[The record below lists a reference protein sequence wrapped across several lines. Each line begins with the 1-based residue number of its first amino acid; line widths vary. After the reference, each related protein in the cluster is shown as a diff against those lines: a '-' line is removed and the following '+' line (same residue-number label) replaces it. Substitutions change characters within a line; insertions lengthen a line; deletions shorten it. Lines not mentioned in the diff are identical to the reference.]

1 MDKVRL
7 IQKGIGD
14 YIHRVIPNPP
24 FEEPNYAE
32 CYRAWDERHQDDLE
46 AWYEN
51 ISKEL
56 AG

>member
-1 MDKVRL
+1 MDRVRL

-24 FEEPNYAE
+24 FEEPNYAACRGVWE
-32 CYRAWDERHQDDLE
+32 EEQQSKLE
-46 AWYEN
+46 VWYEN
-51 ISKEL
+51 IGKEP